1 MRIESC
7 ENLRATLARITSKSP
22 TLTLCLT
29 VKPMKLLRG
38 FAAIGL
44 VGAMTLAGSGRSP
57 AADPTRSVPG
67 DLITL
72 RNCRIKAVQTARLAT
87 DRPGVIALVDPKE
100 GDTVRKG
107 QEVVRLM
114 DEVPQ
119 ANWEVAKLI
128 ANDEI
133 EVEFATKSNA
143 VDALEYQKSVAAN
156 QKAPGTISEI
166 ELERLKLAEVKSGL
180 QIKKAKHD
188 IAVNEAKAKQSK
200 AELDTYRILAP
211 FDGFVSQ
218 VLKYRGE
225 AVKQGD
231 TILDMVNTDVVHVEG
246 NVPDRDIWRVK
257 QGAPVEVT
265 LDIKG
270 ADLDV
275 EKQVFRGKIGFVDQ
289 VANVGDTRVWAEVPN
304 PGNVLRPGF
313 VATMKILPA
322 SADARNTRRTVRSS
336 AQVSSPSR
344 VSPKLAG
351 SGDPPTP

>member
-1 MRIESC
+1 ME
-7 ENLRATLARITSKSP
+7 
-22 TLTLCLT
+22 
-29 VKPMKLLRG
+29 LLRG

-44 VGAMTLAGSGRSP
+44 VGAITLAGFGRRAP
-57 AADPTRSVPG
+57 AADPTRSPPARA
-67 DLITL
+67 ITL
-72 RNCRIKAVQTARLAT
+72 ERCNIKAVQTARLAT

-100 GDTVRKG
+100 GDTVKKG
-107 QEVVRLM
+107 QEIIRLM

-119 ANWEVAKLI
+119 ANWEVAKLV
-128 ANDEI
+128 AADAI
-133 EVEFATKSNA
+133 EVEFATKANA

-180 QIKKAKHD
+180 QIKKATHD
-188 IAVNEAKAKQSK
+188 IAVNEAKAKQAK

-246 NVPDRDIWRVK
+246 QVKDFDIWRVK
-257 QGAPVEVT
+257 RGAPVEVT
-265 LDIKG
+265 LDLSKDKKT
-270 ADLDV
+270 DLDV

-289 VANVGDTRVWAEVPN
+289 VANIGETRVWAEVPN
-304 PGNVLRPGF
+304 PGNLLRPGF
-313 VATMKILPA
+313 LATMKILPGP
-322 SADARNTRRTVRSS
+322 ADERNARSS
-336 AQVSSPSR
+336 TPLSVPGRSPSPL
-344 VSPKLAG
+344 SSKMAG
-351 SGDPPTP
+351 AGDPRTP